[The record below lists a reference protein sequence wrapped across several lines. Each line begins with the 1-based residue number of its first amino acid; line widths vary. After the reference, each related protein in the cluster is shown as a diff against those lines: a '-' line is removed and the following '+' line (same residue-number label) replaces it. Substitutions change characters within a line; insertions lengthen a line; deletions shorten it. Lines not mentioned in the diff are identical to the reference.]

1 MCEDLCGLKG
11 LSWILLRSIPREFC
25 NIFWMLQKW
34 QVFLLVW
41 WYWKPSMVLMPKTWN
56 CLFKCWRIKCQ
67 NANAPLR
74 MPMSDPQCEGML
86 ATYGL
91 LSCAPGKAK
100 CVGKVE
106 CCQFGS
112 NSIIARGQWAAK
124 RWNARAEDN
133 AIVWMA
139 NAFFAI
145 YGLASCWRAL
155 NA

>member
-1 MCEDLCGLKG
+1 MNPVEGQFQENFLTSFECCISGMASVSLCVM
-11 LSWILLRSIPREFC
+11 LLESLPWFH
-25 NIFWMLQKW
+25 WQKR
-34 QVFLLVW
+34 
-41 WYWKPSMVLMPKTWN
+41 KTDF
-56 CLFKCWRIKCQ
+56 FKRWRIKCQ
-67 NANAPLR
+67 NANAPVR

-145 YGLASCWRAL
+145 YGLASC
-155 NA
+155 